1 LIPVEADGKLLNMDK
16 EKVQLFDKWPE
27 AYDRWFTTPIGSL
40 VKKYEA
46 QLILDLLKPK
56 QREIVLDAG

>member
-1 LIPVEADGKLLNMDK
+1 LTPAETGDKLPIMNR
-16 EKVQLFDKWPE
+16 ERVQIFNEWPE

-46 QLILDLLKPK
+46 QLILDL
-56 QREIVLDAG
+56 